1 MTVASRR
8 LPGIAFEL
16 RAPQQPEALPRMDVA
31 LLAGFA
37 ASGPVG
43 LPVAVED
50 AAQFA
55 AVFGADAPL
64 AWDPATGQDAQAQLA
79 PAVRAFFANGGQRCW
94 VLRLAGAAQ
103 ATRLPVPG
111 LALAKAADSGPPAL
125 AALALQARSPG
136 RWADGV
142 ALASSLRSTG
152 CALQAW
158 SGDEMALRLG
168 PGDAL
173 EVGDLLRLT
182 WGVAGIEWQVGIA
195 AVLLQGIT
203 GLANGGGITRVR
215 LGPLRVGFDLLR
227 SPGISSGSARLGDDD
242 RPATWRGGNAA
253 DTQAVDLQLG
263 SSPAPLP
270 GQVLAMQFGAETAL
284 LAVAGVAQSNAACRV
299 WGSTRWQ
306 RSTAPPPAGLPRV
319 ERLQLDLWAQSAG
332 QAPQRVGPLGL
343 APGHARH
350 LQALPDDAQVHGD
363 AFDADAGARWR
374 DALAPRCPAAG
385 DGAGAS
391 PGLCIVHGVAALP
404 GAALP
409 AWHSGDAALQRDGLV
424 PFDVALF
431 TDPALAGSAASTLLA
446 DADFLRHAARSPR
459 APTGLQAA
467 LAIAEVSL
475 LAVADASQPG
485 WVRDNAGQPLPPLPP
500 AAAADDGRDD
510 DFLDCGLIPG
520 PAPALL
526 AEATAADAVLL
537 RWAVA
542 PGVPGP
548 HVPGPSVPGQFVL
561 EEARERDW
569 RDALVVYR
577 GDALSVVL
585 AGRQPGDTYWRVRGD
600 GRPPTAWSNS
610 VALRVGAGA
619 VWRMRSPA
627 ESDDATLR
635 AVQRLLLRIAQARA
649 DVLAVLSLP
658 AHYLED
664 AALAHPPRLLSV
676 ALAADPASAEAA
688 VPPLTG
694 QEQQAAGLAAL
705 YHGWVYGRTN
715 GSAPDNQAQ
724 RALRLQPP
732 DGAVLGLI
740 ARRAATRGAWVAPA
754 NEPLLQT
761 LALSNAAAPQRWQAL
776 QDARINVLRQTPR
789 GFMALAA
796 DTLAGD
802 EDLRP
807 IGVRRLMQLLRR
819 VALRRAAGYVF
830 EPHDAVFRRA
840 VQRGFEA
847 LLADL
852 YQRGALAGDTAAQ
865 AFQVIT
871 GESLNTRASTDAGRF
886 IVELRVAPARPMA
899 FLTLRLTQ
907 TSDGISLSGA

>member
-1 MTVASRR
+1 MTVNSRR

-64 AWDPATGQDAQAQLA
+64 AWDPATGQEAQAQLA

-103 ATRLPVPG
+103 TTRLPVPG
-111 LALAKAADSGPPAL
+111 LALVSAADSGPPAL

-142 ALASSLRSTG
+142 ALTTSLRSTV

-158 SGDEMALRLG
+158 SGDEMALRLA
-168 PGDAL
+168 PGEAL

-182 WGVAGIEWQVGIA
+182 WASAGIEWQVGIA
-195 AVLLQGIT
+195 SVLLQGIT

-215 LGPLRVGFDLLR
+215 LGPLRAGFNLLR
-227 SPGISSGSARLGDDD
+227 SPGNKAGSARLGDAD
-242 RPATWRGGNAA
+242 RPATWHGGSDA
-253 DTQAVDLQLG
+253 DAQAVDLQLG

-270 GQVLAMQFGAETAL
+270 GQVLVLQFGAEAVL
-284 LAVAGVAQSNAACRV
+284 LAVAGVAQASAACRV

-306 RSTAPPPAGLPRV
+306 RSTAAPPAGPPRV

-363 AFDADAGARWR
+363 AFDADARARWR

-391 PGLCIVHGVAALP
+391 PGLCIVHGIAALP
-404 GAALP
+404 VAALP
-409 AWHSGDAALQRDGLV
+409 AWHSADHALQRDGLL

-446 DADFLRHAARSPR
+446 DADFLRYGAQPPR

-475 LAVADASQPG
+475 LAVPDASLPG
-485 WVRDNAGQPLPPLPP
+485 WVRDNAGEPLPPLPP
-500 AAAADDGRDD
+500 AAAAEDGRDD

-537 RWAVA
+537 RWSVA

-548 HVPGPSVPGQFVL
+548 FVL

-577 GDALSVVL
+577 GDALSVAL
-585 AGRQPGDTYWRVRGD
+585 AGRQAGDAYWRLRGD

-610 VALRVGAGA
+610 VALRMGAGA
-619 VWRMRSPA
+619 VWRMRSPTEA
-627 ESDDATLR
+627 DDATLR

-649 DVLAVLSLP
+649 DLLAVLSLP

-664 AALAHPPRLLSV
+664 AALAHPPRLLGA
-676 ALAADPASAEAA
+676 ALPADPASAEAA

-705 YHGWVYGRTN
+705 YHGWVYGRTTGSTT

-724 RALRLQPP
+724 GALRLQPP
-732 DGAVLGLI
+732 DGAALGLI

-819 VALRRAAGYVF
+819 VALRRGAAYVF

>member
-1 MTVASRR
+1 MTVNTRR
-8 LPGIAFEL
+8 LPGFAFEL

-43 LPVAVED
+43 VPVAVED

-64 AWDPATGQDAQAQLA
+64 AWDPATGRDAQAHLA
-79 PAVRAFFANGGQRCW
+79 SAVRAFFANGGQRCW

-103 ATRLPVPG
+103 TTRLPVPG
-111 LALAKAADSGPPAL
+111 LVLASAADGGPPAL
-125 AALALQARSPG
+125 AALALLARSPG

-142 ALASSLRSTG
+142 ALATSLRSTG

-158 SGDEMALRLG
+158 SGDEMALRLAAG
-168 PGDAL
+168 SSL
-173 EVGDLLRLT
+173 EAGDLLRLS
-182 WGVAGIEWQVGIA
+182 WGSAGVEWQVGIA
-195 AVLLQGIT
+195 AVLLQGLT
-203 GLANGGGITRVR
+203 GGAGGGITRVR

-227 SPGISSGSARLGDDD
+227 TPASSAGTARLGDGD
-242 RPATWRGGNAA
+242 RQAIWQGGSSAGA
-253 DTQAVDLQLG
+253 QAVDLLLG
-263 SSPAPLP
+263 SSPEPMP
-270 GQVLAMQFGAETAL
+270 GQVLPMQFGPETVL
-284 LAVAGVAQSNAACRV
+284 LAVAEVALVGAACRV
-299 WGSTRWQ
+299 SGSTRWQ
-306 RSTAPPPAGLPRV
+306 RDTAARPTGAPRV
-319 ERLQLDLWAQSAG
+319 ERLQLDLWAQQAG

-350 LQALPDDAQVHGD
+350 LMALPDDAQVHGEP
-363 AFDADAGARWR
+363 FDADARARWR
-374 DALAPRCPAAG
+374 DALEPRCPAAG
-385 DGAGAS
+385 GGAAGA
-391 PGLCIVHGVAALP
+391 PGLCIVLGVAALP

-409 AWHSGDAALQRDGLV
+409 AWHSGDDALQRDGLL
-424 PFDVALF
+424 PFNVALF

-548 HVPGPSVPGQFVL
+548 HVPGQFVL

-577 GDALSVVL
+577 GDALSVAL

>member
-1 MTVASRR
+1 MTVSTRR
-8 LPGIAFEL
+8 LPGFAFEL

-64 AWDPATGQDAQAQLA
+64 AWDPATGRDAQAHLA

-103 ATRLPVPG
+103 TTRLPVPG
-111 LALAKAADSGPPAL
+111 LVLASAADGGPPAL
-125 AALALQARSPG
+125 AALALLARSPG

-142 ALASSLRSTG
+142 ALATSLRSTG

-158 SGDEMALRLG
+158 SGDEMALRLAAG
-168 PGDAL
+168 SSL
-173 EVGDLLRLT
+173 EAGDLLRLS
-182 WGVAGIEWQVGIA
+182 WGSAGVEWQVGIA
-195 AVLLQGIT
+195 AVLLQGLT
-203 GLANGGGITRVR
+203 GGAGGGITRVR

-227 SPGISSGSARLGDDD
+227 TPASSAGTARLGDGD
-242 RPATWRGGNAA
+242 RQAIWQGGSSAGA
-253 DTQAVDLQLG
+253 QAVDLLLG
-263 SSPAPLP
+263 SSPEPMP
-270 GQVLAMQFGAETAL
+270 GQVLPMQFGPETVL
-284 LAVAGVAQSNAACRV
+284 LAVAEVALVGAACRV
-299 WGSTRWQ
+299 SGSTRWQ
-306 RSTAPPPAGLPRV
+306 RDTAARPTGAPRV
-319 ERLQLDLWAQSAG
+319 ERLQLDLWAQQAG

-350 LQALPDDAQVHGD
+350 LMALPDDAQVHGEP
-363 AFDADAGARWR
+363 FDADARARWR
-374 DALAPRCPAAG
+374 DALEPRCPAAG
-385 DGAGAS
+385 GGAAGA
-391 PGLCIVHGVAALP
+391 PGLCIVLGVAALP

-409 AWHSGDAALQRDGLV
+409 AWHSGDDALQRDGLL

-446 DADFLRHAARSPR
+446 DADFLRHAARPPR
-459 APTGLQAA
+459 APSGLQAA
-467 LAIAEVSL
+467 LAIDEVSL
-475 LAVADASQPG
+475 LAVPDASQPG
-485 WVRDNAGQPLPPLPP
+485 WVRDQAGEPLPPLPP
-500 AAAADDGRDD
+500 TAPAAEARNH
-510 DFLDCGLIPG
+510 DFLNCGLIPG
-520 PAPALL
+520 PAPRLQ
-526 AEATAADAVLL
+526 AEATGPDAVLL
-537 RWAVA
+537 RWTVA
-542 PGVPGP
+542 AGVPGP
-548 HVPGPSVPGQFVL
+548 YVL

-577 GDALSVVL
+577 GDALSVAL
-585 AGRQPGDTYWRVRGD
+585 AGRQAGDTYWRLRGD
-600 GRPPTAWSNS
+600 GRPPTGWSVG

-619 VWRMRSPA
+619 VWRMRTPVEAS
-627 ESDDATLR
+627 DATLR
-635 AVQRLLLRIAQARA
+635 AVQRVLLRIAQARA
-649 DVLAVLSLP
+649 DLLALLSLP

-676 ALAADPASAEAA
+676 ALPADPASAEAT

-694 QEQQAAGLAAL
+694 QETQAAGLAAL
-705 YHGWVYGRTN
+705 YHGWVYGRTS
-715 GSAPDNQAQ
+715 GTTPGGVADD
-724 RALRLQPP
+724 ALRLQPP
-732 DGAVLGLI
+732 DGAALGLI
-740 ARRAATRGAWVAPA
+740 ARRALARGAWVAPA
-754 NEPLLQT
+754 NEALRQI
-761 LALSNAAAPQRWQAL
+761 LALHNAAAPPRWQAL

-789 GFMALAA
+789 GFMLLAA

-807 IGVRRLMQLLRR
+807 ISVRRLMQLLRR
-819 VALRRAAGYVF
+819 VALRLGAGYVF

-852 YQRGALAGDTAAQ
+852 YQRGALAGETAAQ
-865 AFQVIT
+865 AFQVVT
-871 GESLNTRASTDAGRF
+871 GESLNTRVSTDAGRF
-886 IVELRVAPARPMA
+886 IVELRVAPSRPMA

-907 TSDGISLSGA
+907 TSDGISLSGS

>member
-1 MTVASRR
+1 MTVTTRR

-64 AWDPATGQDAQAQLA
+64 AWDPASGRDAQAQLA
-79 PAVRAFFANGGQRCW
+79 PAVRTFFANGGQRCW

-103 ATRLPVPG
+103 TTRLPVPG
-111 LALAKAADSGPPAL
+111 LALVSAADSGPPAL

-136 RWADGV
+136 RWADSV
-142 ALASSLRSTG
+142 ALATSLRSTG

-158 SGDEMALRLG
+158 SGDEMALRLA

-173 EVGDLLRLT
+173 EAGDLLRLT
-182 WGVAGIEWQVGIA
+182 WASAGIEWQVGVA

-203 GLANGGGITRVR
+203 GLANSGGITRLR
-215 LGPLRVGFDLLR
+215 LGPLRAGFDLLR
-227 SPGISSGSARLGDDD
+227 SPGNNAGSARLDDAD
-242 RPATWRGGNAA
+242 RPATWRGGSAA
-253 DTQAVDLQLG
+253 DAQAVDLQLG

-270 GQVLAMQFGAETAL
+270 GQVLGLQFGAETLL

-306 RSTAPPPAGLPRV
+306 RSTATPPAGQPRV
-319 ERLQLDLWAQSAG
+319 ERLQLDLWAQGAG
-332 QAPQRVGPLGL
+332 RAPQRVGPLGL
-343 APGHARH
+343 APGHGRH

-363 AFDADAGARWR
+363 AFDADARARWR
-374 DALAPRCPAAG
+374 DALQPRCPAAG
-385 DGAGAS
+385 GTAAVA
-391 PGLCIVHGVAALP
+391 PGLCIVHSIAALP

-446 DADFLRHAARSPR
+446 DADFLRHAARPPR

-467 LAIAEVSL
+467 LAIAEASL
-475 LAVADASQPG
+475 LAVPDASQPG
-485 WVRDNAGQPLPPLPP
+485 WVRDNAGEPLPPLPP
-500 AAAADDGRDD
+500 AAPAGDVRDD
-510 DFLDCGLIPG
+510 DFIACGLIPG
-520 PAPALL
+520 PAPVLS
-526 AEATAADAVLL
+526 AETTATDAVLL

-542 PGVPGP
+542 AGVPGP
-548 HVPGPSVPGQFVL
+548 FVV

-577 GDALSVVL
+577 GDASSISL
-585 AGRQPGDTYWRVRGD
+585 AGRQAGDTYWRVRGD

-619 VWRMRSPA
+619 VWRMRSPTEA
-627 ESDDATLR
+627 DDATLR

-649 DVLAVLSLP
+649 DMLALLSLP

-664 AALAHPPRLLSV
+664 AALAHPPRLLGA
-676 ALAADPASAEAA
+676 ALPADPASAEAA

-705 YHGWVYGRTN
+705 YHGWLHGRPDGT
-715 GSAPDNQAQ
+715 APDNPGAD
-724 RALRLQPP
+724 ALRLQPP
-732 DGAVLGLI
+732 DGAALGLI
-740 ARRAATRGAWVAPA
+740 AHRAITRGAWVAPA
-754 NEPLLQT
+754 NVALQQT
-761 LALSNAAAPQRWQAL
+761 LALHNAAAQPRWQAL
-776 QDARINVLRQTPR
+776 QDARINVLRAGPR
-789 GFMALAA
+789 GFTVLAA

-807 IGVRRLMQLLRR
+807 ISVRRLMQLLRR
-819 VALRRAAGYVF
+819 VALRLGAGYVF

-871 GESLNTRASTDAGRF
+871 GESLNTRVSTDAGRF
-886 IVELRVAPARPMA
+886 IVELRVAPSRPMA